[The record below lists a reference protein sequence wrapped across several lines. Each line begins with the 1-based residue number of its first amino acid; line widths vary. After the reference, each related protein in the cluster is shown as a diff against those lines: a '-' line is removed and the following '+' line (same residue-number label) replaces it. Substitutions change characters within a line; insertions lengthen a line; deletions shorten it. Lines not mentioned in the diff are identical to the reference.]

1 MIRSATALL
10 LVLALAGC
18 GIGVGGDGGQA
29 PVVPAV
35 GSGIA
40 GAAAGTR
47 ATWQVLDLGSG
58 SVLSAES
65 MPGLAGDPAYRDRLM
80 AFRLVDLQVAS
91 LGQQP
96 GSFGRQDDE
105 LAQTVAAPGFYL
117 GAFEVTRGQ
126 WRRLAGSSPWDGLP
140 GPSAADA
147 GRDDLPAT
155 GLSAELVRA
164 ALGRWSARLAL
175 PQPWQWEAGARAG
188 SAAAF
193 PWGDD
198 VRASVAGRYAATADT
213 GGTLLPVGSLAAN
226 PLGLHDLCGNAW
238 ELVADGSVRGG
249 SWADALVLA
258 RPANRALPDP
268 ALAHPAFGVRLVLR
282 P

>member
-1 MIRSATALL
+1 MRIIIAGLALL
-10 LVLALAGC
+10 LAGC
-18 GIGVGGDGGQA
+18 A
-29 PVVPAV
+29 T
-35 GSGIA
+35 GSGGGGGGSAITG
-40 GAAAGTR
+40 GAAQAVAATAASWLVLDLAAGTVSAR
-47 ATWQVLDLGSG
+47 DALPDL
-58 SVLSAES
+58 
-65 MPGLAGDPAYRDRLM
+65 PQPAYRDRLM

-91 LGQQP
+91 IGQQP

-117 GAFEVTRGQ
+117 GVFEVTRGQ

-188 SAAAF
+188 TTTAF

-213 GGTLLPVGSLAAN
+213 GGALLPVGSLAAN